1 MNATAFATPNR
12 GRPGPRP
19 AAADIDTTL
28 MRVRLL
34 ADLLDQ
40 RFRIPGTSIRFGL
53 DALIGVLPFVGD
65 TVTAIAALYP
75 VAEAVRLGVRGSVIV
90 RMLVNVGFDW
100 LIGLIPLVD
109 LVFDVAF
116 KANMRNLH
124 LLEREMLRTRLR

>member
-19 AAADIDTTL
+19 GAADLDTTL
-28 MRVRLL
+28 TRVRCL

-53 DALIGVLPFVGD
+53 DALIGVLPLAGD
-65 TVTAIAALYP
+65 TITAVAALYP
-75 VAEAVRLGVRGSVIV
+75 VAEAVRLGVRTSVIV
-90 RMLVNVGFDW
+90 RMLVNVGLDW

-109 LVFDVAF
+109 LIFDVAF

-124 LLEREMLRTRLR
+124 LLEREILRTRLR

>member
-19 AAADIDTTL
+19 EAADLDTTL
-28 MRVRLL
+28 TRVRSL

-53 DALIGVLPFVGD
+53 D
-65 TVTAIAALYP
+65 
-75 VAEAVRLGVRGSVIV
+75 R
-90 RMLVNVGFDW
+90 

-116 KANMRNLH
+116 KANMRNLR
-124 LLEREMLRTRLR
+124 LLEREILRANAR